1 MHFWEGVALAFHQIR
16 AEKLKSFFSLLGVI
30 MGVMFLI
37 IVVTV
42 VEGLDRYVREDF
54 TSQIFGVNTV
64 TLSRWQSVNINST
77 REQRRERNRRP
88 RLRFE
93 DADAV
98 REQLELPA
106 RVAVESQTGGSI
118 VGDNG
123 ITASGVSIT
132 GASPEIFEIRDYTI
146 EFGRAFTT
154 QDNAARSAV
163 LVIGSETADRVFE
176 GQSAIGRTMRVRGFP
191 YRVIGVLEERGSLF
205 GRSLD
210 NMVIAPARSPL
221 RAITAPLGYVDDI
234 IIQAIDPEQLR
245 DIQMEVEGIM
255 RVRRRLRPAQEPD
268 FSLETADEAISFW
281 DNISRMLFIA
291 LPMLVSI
298 SLVVGGIVIMNIML
312 VSVMERTRE
321 IGVRKALGAKRKDIL
336 AQVMIES
343 ATLSTVGAS
352 FGVLAGLGI
361 AQGISAVSPM
371 PAAVS
376 PKWIMLGLGLGLT
389 VGIIAGVY
397 PAAQASKMDPVDAL
411 RYE

>member
-1 MHFWEGVALAFHQIR
+1 MHFWEGVSLAFHQIR

-42 VEGLDRYVREDF
+42 VEGLDRYVREDL

-64 TLSRWQSVNINST
+64 TLSRSQSVNINST

-118 VGDNG
+118 IGDNG

-132 GASPEIFEIRDYTI
+132 GASPEIFEIRNYTI

-154 QDNAARSAV
+154 QENAAKSAV

-281 DNISRMLFIA
+281 DNISRMLFTA

-361 AQGISAVSPM
+361 AQVVSALSPM

-397 PAAQASKMDPVDAL
+397 PAAQASKLDPVDAL